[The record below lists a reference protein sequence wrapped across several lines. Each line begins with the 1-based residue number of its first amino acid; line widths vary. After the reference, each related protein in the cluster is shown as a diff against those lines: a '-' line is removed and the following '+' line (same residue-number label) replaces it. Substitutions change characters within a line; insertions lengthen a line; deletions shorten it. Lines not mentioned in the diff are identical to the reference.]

1 MSLLTYLCCSG
12 GTLGF
17 ETEIDAGARVPSC
30 DFPFGFAA
38 AALPLTFVSS
48 PFDEIRA
55 RSAVLV
61 CSVVVVALGAVV
73 VVVGSV
79 VAVSLGVV
87 EGTVVA
93 GIVVTTR
100 AALAAYPTKSADVA
114 HEPKKIAWVT
124 WRMRAKPL
132 SRCWGVR

>member
-1 MSLLTYLCCSG
+1 MPYRARHSPVGSQARKRPERHVSLLTYLCCSG

-61 CSVVVVALGAVV
+61 CSVVVVAA
-73 VVVGSV
+73 
-79 VAVSLGVV
+79 
-87 EGTVVA
+87 
-93 GIVVTTR
+93 
-100 AALAAYPTKSADVA
+100 
-114 HEPKKIAWVT
+114 
-124 WRMRAKPL
+124 
-132 SRCWGVR
+132 